1 MWSDPLSFFQEA
13 AGRYGPVV
21 RIDFG
26 SRAAFLLNDP
36 ADIKYVLLENNQNYR
51 KSSTVPIVKKVLGRG
66 LATNEGDS
74 WLAQRR
80 LMQPAFHRQ
89 QIGGLGQI
97 MVAEAEQLLDRW
109 RGIGP
114 ELKIDLLAEMMHL
127 TLRIVLRT
135 MFGHDL
141 QGNINQFG
149 QAWSIVLE
157 EFNRRSWSLVQ
168 LPDSWPTPANRRFQ
182 RALQL
187 LDDEVYRMISG
198 RRHTPTSTHDLLG
211 LLLAAQDAESGQG
224 MSDQQ
229 LRDEVMTVF
238 LAGHE
243 TTANALTWAWY
254 LLAQN
259 PDAAAKLRVELKDV
273 LAGRSPTIADLPQL
287 PYTRMVIDET
297 LRLYPPFWLIYRSPY
312 QPDTVGG
319 YPLAANGMI
328 FISPYLVHRNPAY
341 WSRPEQFQPERF
353 TPEQNSHRPPFH
365 YFPFG
370 GGPHQCI
377 GNNMALLEAQLILA
391 TMAQTVAFQ
400 VPAGAKITPEASVTL
415 RPKGGLPL
423 QFKAT

>member
-1 MWSDPLSFFQEA
+1 MWSDPLAFFQEV

-26 SRAAFLLNDP
+26 SRAALLLNDP
-36 ADIKYVLLENNQNYR
+36 NDIKYVLLENNQNYR

-74 WLAQRR
+74 WLSQRR

-89 QIGGLGQI
+89 QIAGLAQV
-97 MVAEAEQLLDRW
+97 MVAEAEQLLERW
-109 RGIGP
+109 RGIAPGRN
-114 ELKIDLLAEMMHL
+114 INLLAEMMHL

-141 QGNINQFG
+141 QGNIEELG

-157 EFNRRSWSLVQ
+157 EFNRRSWSLIQ

-182 RALQL
+182 RALRL
-187 LDDEVYRMISG
+187 LDGEVYRMISG
-198 RRHTPTSTHDLLG
+198 RRQNPIPAHDLLG
-211 LLLAAQDAESGQG
+211 LLLAAQDEESGQG

-229 LRDEVMTVF
+229 LRDEVMTIF

-243 TTANALTWAWY
+243 TTANALSWALY

-259 PDAAAKLRVELKDV
+259 PGAATKLRTELGTV
-273 LAGRSPTIADLPQL
+273 LAGRSPTIADLSHL

-297 LRLYPPFWLIYRSPY
+297 LRLFPPFWLIYRSPY
-312 QPDTVGG
+312 QADTVGG
-319 YPLAANGMI
+319 YRLPANDMI
-328 FISPYLVHRNPAY
+328 FISPYLVHRNPVY
-341 WSRPEQFQPERF
+341 WSRPEQFEPERF
-353 TPEQNSHRPPFH
+353 APEQNNHRPPFH

-377 GNNMALLEAQLILA
+377 GNNMALLEAQLTLA
-391 TMAQTVAFQ
+391 TVAQAVEFQ
-400 VPAGAKITPEASVTL
+400 VPAGVTVTPEASVTL
-415 RPKGGLPL
+415 RPKEGLPL
-423 QFKAT
+423 QLRFL